1 MFGSF
6 IFSHYLC
13 INKKKKEK
21 VMKAKELAEVL
32 MEHPDFE
39 VELKCDDF
47 EIGCIRIDDI
57 RYSGMVIML
66 GGEIYED

>member
-1 MFGSF
+1 MEVSF
-6 IFSHYLC
+6 FHIIFAST
-13 INKKKKEK
+13 KKKEK

-39 VELKCDDF
+39 VELRCDDF
-47 EIGCIRIDDI
+47 EIGCIRIVDI
-57 RYSGMVIML
+57 LYSGMVIML

>member
-1 MFGSF
+1 MEVSF
-6 IFSHYLC
+6 FHIIFAST
-13 INKKKKEK
+13 KKKEK

-39 VELKCDDF
+39 VELRCDDF

>member
-1 MFGSF
+1 MEVSF
-6 IFSHYLC
+6 FHIIFAST
-13 INKKKKEK
+13 KKKEK

-32 MEHPDFE
+32 MEHPEFE
-39 VELKCDDF
+39 VELRCDDF

>member
-1 MFGSF
+1 MEVSF
-6 IFSHYLC
+6 FHIIFAST
-13 INKKKKEK
+13 KKKEK

-32 MEHPDFE
+32 MEHPEFE

>member
-1 MFGSF
+1 MEVSF
-6 IFSHYLC
+6 FHIIFAST
-13 INKKKKEK
+13 KKKEK

-32 MEHPDFE
+32 MEHPEFE

-57 RYSGMVIML
+57 LYSGMVIML

>member
-1 MFGSF
+1 MEVSF
-6 IFSHYLC
+6 FHIIFAST
-13 INKKKKEK
+13 KKKEK

>member
-1 MFGSF
+1 MEVSF
-6 IFSHYLC
+6 FHIIFAST
-13 INKKKKEK
+13 KKKEK

-39 VELKCDDF
+39 VELRCDDF

-57 RYSGMVIML
+57 LYSGMVIML